1 MENISSRFVIPY
13 WTDTVDLHLNL
24 CIEKAT
30 YQCIIFDIDIE
41 VAQSC
46 PTLCNPMDCSLLGS
60 SIHGIFQARV
70 LE

>member
-46 PTLCNPMDCSLLGS
+46 PTLLQP
-60 SIHGIFQARV
+60 HG
-70 LE
+70 L